1 VDKETE
7 IMRFAEWFLYALSER
22 CIKYCGKAVSSV
34 QFPVF
39 KKFLFARIKRELQ
52 YYKLCLD
59 MAAVINEA
67 GGSICDRDVEEIIE
81 GSIDLDCRLKG
92 DLKFLPIRISFAYD
106 KILPLRKERTKR
118 LVLLFMRLLGS
129 GAARDY
135 NDMVRKAFDK
145 EGFLELNNEILEL
158 YTEEAFI
165 VNSSIKSLISL
176 VSVDSEA
183 IAHRM
188 YCSMLDVGIG
198 LNRELAECIFERKAG
213 LIK

>member
-1 VDKETE
+1 MDKETE
-7 IMRFAEWFLYALSER
+7 IMRFAKWFLYALSER

-52 YYKLCLD
+52 YYRLCLD

-67 GGSICDRDVEEIIE
+67 GSGICAMDVEEVIE

-92 DLKFLPIRISFAYD
+92 DIRFLPIRIDFKYE
-106 KILPLRKERTKR
+106 KILPLRKERTER
-118 LVLLFMRLLGS
+118 LIHLFVRLLGS
-129 GAARDY
+129 VEAEDY
-135 NDMVRKAFDK
+135 DDMVRKAFKK
-145 EGFLELNNEILEL
+145 EEFLELNNEILEL
-158 YTEEAFI
+158 YTEEAFV
-165 VNSSIKSLISL
+165 VNQSITSL
-176 VSVDSEA
+176 VNVDSEA
-183 IAHRM
+183 IAQRM

-198 LNRELAECIFERKAG
+198 LNRELTECIFEKKTR

>member
-1 VDKETE
+1 MDKETE

-52 YYKLCLD
+52 YYRLCLD
-59 MAAVINEA
+59 TAAVISEA
-67 GGSICDRDVEEIIE
+67 GGSVCDGDIEEIIE
-81 GSIDLDCRLKG
+81 GSIDLDRRLKG
-92 DLKFLPIRISFAYD
+92 DIRLLPIRIDFAYD
-106 KILPLRKERTKR
+106 KILPLRRERTR
-118 LVLLFMRLLGS
+118 MLVQLFVKLLGS
-129 GAARDY
+129 GATMDY
-135 NDMVRKAFDK
+135 NEMVRKAFDR
-145 EGFLELNNEILEL
+145 EVFLELNNEILEL

-165 VNSSIKSLISL
+165 VNSSIKSLIN
-176 VSVDSEA
+176 VDSEA

-198 LNRELAECIFERKAG
+198 LNREMTDCIFGKRKRG
-213 LIK
+213 